1 MNKRDKRR
9 LLTAFAVTGSIAAIS
24 TAIVFAVSAN
34 RKVTVSNKKTV
45 EDRLIELNQKANY
58 AFENSSRKDELLT
71 LDYLLNFEKEVHGL
85 LNQSNELENKI
96 AEEESKSEDLANLE
110 YKENKKV
117 SLPTKLN
124 EEYLTPALANILENA
139 KIVGNKIASEVN
151 DVDANLV
158 NEAKQKINEST
169 NVEEVMNAIKLIKSI
184 NDFKNELK
192 DSIYYSNKSKDFI
205 KSEFDKLTDKERIE
219 NFIESYQYTS
229 LIKKDFYDNY
239 LTDEQEIDKVI
250 ETLNKQDFLDA
261 VNIEKI
267 TELINNISEVNELKK
282 EVIEEY
288 LPKYVRNVLR
298 KKVNYNT
305 EISKSRSE
313 FKARRVIA
321 RNLQNILFSTNK
333 DEIEKFKK
341 MLMNALEA
349 NKKDDF
355 TKFAGFLS
363 AYAIE
368 ENTTKFQRAIQE
380 IIHPI
385 YVNSMWYFDKE
396 YPETTYESDFDLNE
410 NDISNIENGV
420 THNGNGRY
428 YEYDYYTLKEYN
440 NKKNISFIFKP

>member
-1 MNKRDKRR
+1 
-9 LLTAFAVTGSIAAIS
+9 
-24 TAIVFAVSAN
+24 
-34 RKVTVSNKKTV
+34 
-45 EDRLIELNQKANY
+45 
-58 AFENSSRKDELLT
+58 
-71 LDYLLNFEKEVHGL
+71 
-85 LNQSNELENKI
+85 
-96 AEEESKSEDLANLE
+96 
-110 YKENKKV
+110 
-117 SLPTKLN
+117 
-124 EEYLTPALANILENA
+124 
-139 KIVGNKIASEVN
+139 
-151 DVDANLV
+151 
-158 NEAKQKINEST
+158 
-169 NVEEVMNAIKLIKSI
+169 MNAIKLIKSI

-440 NKKNISFIFKP
+440 NKKILVLFSSHKNQSEKIHPIFRRKSISIFDLSKAKGLESFDSSEGFSLINFFPTPTSLNEEIAEGHQSTAYHKAYIENIESVKIHEAIIDKIFLNINSKEIFDHYSDYFTHNNIDKEKSNKRYEFLSNHVNNLPEDINELLKDPVVIKFHELSLTNDINKVDENVNKFLEFLDSKLQ